1 MNFFKIFIQIYQIIT
16 KIGERFFISDLQ
28 GYVHTK
34 QGKQQVHVSPSNNNI
49 YVDFDVDRAVCVDG
63 SLDMRYAK
71 NKRLFNQYRESLEKK
86 IIHFN
91 KI

>member
-1 MNFFKIFIQIYQIIT
+1 MNFFKIFIQIYQIMT

-86 IIHFN
+86 KIHFN

>member
-1 MNFFKIFIQIYQIIT
+1 MT

-86 IIHFN
+86 KSISIKF
-91 KI
+91 KFRLV